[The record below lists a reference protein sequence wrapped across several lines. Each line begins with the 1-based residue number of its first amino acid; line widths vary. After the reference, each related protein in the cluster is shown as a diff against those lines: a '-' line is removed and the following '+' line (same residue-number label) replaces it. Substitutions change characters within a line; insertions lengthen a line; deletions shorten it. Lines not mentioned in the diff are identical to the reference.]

1 MADEP
6 SEQPSFGQESIPVQ
20 PSFTVRKARKAD
32 LQAIREMIAALF
44 PNSRSRQLPG
54 DRYLV
59 ADKSGVPIGFCHYR
73 IREKVCY
80 IAGLGVLAHYR
91 EHGVGSHLMA
101 EALFDADKKGV
112 QTTYLK
118 VRAMN
123 SAAKLYLHFGFFEK
137 RMGETLL
144 LVRKRQN

>member
-1 MADEP
+1 MESGQPSQEP
-6 SEQPSFGQESIPVQ
+6 SSAQGFPDQPSFS
-20 PSFTVRKARKAD
+20 VRRARKAD
-32 LQAIREMIAALF
+32 LPAIREMIATLF
-44 PNSRSRQLPG
+44 PNARSRYLSG

-59 ADKSGVPIGFCHYR
+59 AERGGVPIGFCHYR
-73 IREKVCY
+73 MRGKICY

-118 VRAMN
+118 VRALN
-123 SAAKLYLHFGFFEK
+123 SAAKLYINFGFFEK

-144 LVRKRQN
+144 LVRRRPS